1 MISFFFKRLV
11 HVIPVLFGISLIAF
25 GIGVLMP
32 GNPAEIALSAE
43 GSYGPTKEQIKE
55 KEKELGLDKSYPAQY
70 ANWTKRILVGD
81 LGTSYKTKKPI
92 IRELKN
98 RLPVTLKLAFISLLI
113 TIIFGLLLG
122 VLMAMNQN
130 GLFDQI
136 QQFFS
141 ILFISV
147 PTFWLA
153 LILMMIFSEKYHLL
167 PTSGLS
173 GMKSF
178 IMPIITL
185 SIANIGS
192 VSRLLRA
199 SLINEQPQHYIL
211 VAHSKGFSSAYILLR
226 HAFLNSLLPVVAMI
240 GSMFTGILGGSVIV
254 ENIFAINGLGKF
266 ALEAINYRDYPA
278 LQGYVL
284 ITGTMVVLVNILIDM
299 IYYLIDPTIN
309 IGGDISE

>member
-32 GNPAEIALSAE
+32 GNPAEITLSAE

-70 ANWTKRILVGD
+70 ANWAKRILVGD

-98 RLPVTLKLAFISLLI
+98 RFPVTLKLAFISLLV